1 MLNQPISI
9 PTFSVKTGTAH
20 ACIEAT
26 AGSPPNAAP
35 PCDASGR
42 LQRLPGC
49 DLRTPHSRFIS
60 RHRRLSAAAA
70 ASNAA
75 AAAAARL
82 LLRKATGDARTGV
95 RAAATGHPGGQT
107 ATSAAAHAATIEP
120 GAPAAL
126 AAALTAAAATGA
138 GSRGLHTGHT
148 ERAETMHTRP
158 KREGRVRR
166 VEMDSGGWPR
176 LGWLEWLRQGPGRRR
191 GRTQEQQQA
200 AFAGA
205 KSRVR
210 KGGIPWMRP
219 RSPVKD
225 KPTARRLLARLG
237 MDDPGP
243 LGSGAALTSPEA
255 RAGPTYAS
263 MQCSRWRA
271 SSSCTPCE
279 CMACVICFA
288 TASLSASLRRARSCI
303 GTSSGC
309 PSGSGRS
316 HQPGGGRWD
325 GPEAIRPEPTSRAH
339 FVEATRREG
348 TLTGLNLL
356 SARRSTEP
364 LSSWGDPPV
373 PWSPALSE
381 E

>member
-1 MLNQPISI
+1 MRAHMLNQPISI

-138 GSRGLHTGHT
+138 GSRGLHTGQT

-158 KREGRVRR
+158 KGGSEGWKWTPEGGLGWGGWSGCGRAREGGVDARR
-166 VEMDSGGWPR
+166 S
-176 LGWLEWLRQGPGRRR
+176 
-191 GRTQEQQQA
+191 
-200 AFAGA
+200 
-205 KSRVR
+205 SS
-210 KGGIPWMRP
+210 RP
-219 RSPVKD
+219 RSQGRK
-225 KPTARRLLARLG
+225 AGFERAAYLG
-237 MDDPGP
+237 
-243 LGSGAALTSPEA
+243 
-255 RAGPTYAS
+255 R
-263 MQCSRWRA
+263 
-271 SSSCTPCE
+271 
-279 CMACVICFA
+279 
-288 TASLSASLRRARSCI
+288 
-303 GTSSGC
+303 
-309 PSGSGRS
+309 
-316 HQPGGGRWD
+316 
-325 GPEAIRPEPTSRAH
+325 GPEVR
-339 FVEATRREG
+339 
-348 TLTGLNLL
+348 
-356 SARRSTEP
+356 
-364 LSSWGDPPV
+364 
-373 PWSPALSE
+373 
-381 E
+381 